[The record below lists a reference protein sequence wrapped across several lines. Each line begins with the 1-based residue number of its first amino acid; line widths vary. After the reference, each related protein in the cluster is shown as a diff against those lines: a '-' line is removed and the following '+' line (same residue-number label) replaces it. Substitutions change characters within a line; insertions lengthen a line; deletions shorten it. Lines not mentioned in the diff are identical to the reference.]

1 MVIFSIITINI
12 ACYNRSIHNYKLRK
26 MQKRFQKLFI
36 YSLLGFIF
44 ICSLIFVEIH
54 HFHANSWLAIFVF
67 CLCFLISLNCYLLRL
82 EKDVNKNE
90 ESNFLSFHLYISFFY
105 AVIASF
111 FLTTVILALFA
122 LQTQY
127 FGQDKNIILKGQ
139 VYSPTFTL
147 EKKPCRTRLKFPES
161 GWSTFAYLCLDTKKH
176 NFYGYYKLHL
186 KTSFAGST
194 IQDYDWIN
202 DQLTYQQH
210 RALDMDPHQKRLLEI
225 YAKLERDL
233 GPPLSDD
240 EADDFLNRPNND

>member
-90 ESNFLSFHLYISFFY
+90 ESNFLSFHLYISFFLC
-105 AVIASF
+105 SHCQ
-111 FLTTVILALFA
+111 LFSHHSDSCFICI
-122 LQTQY
+122 TNSI
-127 FGQDKNIILKGQ
+127 F
-139 VYSPTFTL
+139 
-147 EKKPCRTRLKFPES
+147 
-161 GWSTFAYLCLDTKKH
+161 WS
-176 NFYGYYKLHL
+176 
-186 KTSFAGST
+186 
-194 IQDYDWIN
+194 
-202 DQLTYQQH
+202 
-210 RALDMDPHQKRLLEI
+210 R
-225 YAKLERDL
+225 
-233 GPPLSDD
+233 
-240 EADDFLNRPNND
+240 